1 MPKDMLIQHQ
11 LKRLRLPTMG
21 RQYQKLAQGGRSG

>member
-11 LKRLRLPTMG
+11 LRRLSLPTMG
-21 RQYQKLAQGGRSG
+21 RQYQKLKCLR